1 MFLDRG
7 REGRCV
13 RMKRKMRVLS
23 DVASIFGFYLGF
35 AVTSECPVIASDTA
49 LGKSCMISRTIR
61 AEPPLDPKA
70 SPFGIGDWY
79 VNSDRSIWVRHLE
92 MGSWQEDEG
101 ALDPSAGSTLV
112 VSGRRLDANAPP
124 LEWHQ
129 PCCYPTGFQVGM
141 LRFPTEGCWGVTE
154 EAQPRS
160 YAL

>member
-1 MFLDRG
+1 
-7 REGRCV
+7 
-13 RMKRKMRVLS
+13 MKRKMRVLS

-92 MGSWQEDEG
+92 WE
-101 ALDPSAGSTLV
+101 A
-112 VSGRRLDANAPP
+112 GRRTKVLWIRPPEARWSCQGGGLTQMHRRWNGISHVAIQLDSRLECCDSPP
-124 LEWHQ
+124 KD
-129 PCCYPTGFQVGM
+129 VG
-141 LRFPTEGCWGVTE
+141 
-154 EAQPRS
+154 A
-160 YAL
+160 